1 MIRGTPLIIFFN
13 FFSQPEQLFQDK
25 MKFFFILF
33 VEEQTLCPILA
44 MFKQT
49 KKQKMNYSKGN
60 TVTYTKEIMFKG
72 TQEVTA
78 KIVGIFPAP
87 GRNILMLDNGD
98 ELTVVA

>member
-1 MIRGTPLIIFFN
+1 
-13 FFSQPEQLFQDK
+13 
-25 MKFFFILF
+25 
-33 VEEQTLCPILA
+33 
-44 MFKQT
+44 
-49 KKQKMNYSKGN
+49 MNYSKGN